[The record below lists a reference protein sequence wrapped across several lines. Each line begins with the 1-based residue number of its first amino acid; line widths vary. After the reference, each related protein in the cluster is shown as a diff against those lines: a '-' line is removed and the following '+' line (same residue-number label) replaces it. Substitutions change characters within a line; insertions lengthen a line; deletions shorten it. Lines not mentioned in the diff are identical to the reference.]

1 LVFTS
6 PVCRVLHGI
15 ALAVVSEWCRQE
27 TADYAS
33 PIPLRWIRE

>member
-15 ALAVVSEWCRQE
+15 ALAVVSEWCQE